1 MKRATLVVN
10 TGSNNNTPCTQV
22 VGTKL
27 LNLCTLAAL
36 PFATQYIVNEDCK
49 EVTRVISL
57 DIGIITTRKM
67 LSDLAECNVSHV
79 ISNYYAG
86 EYTEGEVPTYAWYL
100 NH

>member
-1 MKRATLVVN
+1 MKRTTLVVN
-10 TGSNNNTPCTQV
+10 TDSSNNTPCTQS

-27 LNLCTLAAL
+27 LNLCNLAAL
-36 PFATQYIVNEDCK
+36 PVATQYIVNEEGK

-67 LSDLAECNVSHV
+67 LSDLSACSVSHV

-86 EYTEGEVPTYAWYL
+86 EYTAGEVPTYAWYL